1 MSQGKA
7 LIPILLFKAEAK
19 GLSWI
24 HPLPHPLSCLL
35 SSPSPHLLML
45 LPLHRYPSFPVHV
58 ADVNGPSESLLCLHL
73 PVIPP
78 DAPQVSLS
86 SGPLLPGCTGHAAS
100 SGWMLVAES
109 VWLLRTLN
117 HTLSSSVVASW
128 VSAEHKAAQGKDP
141 YVVRCGCMT
150 KSWPEGV

>member
-1 MSQGKA
+1 MVLFWSSVSQGKA

-24 HPLPHPLSCLL
+24 HPLPYPLSCLL

-58 ADVNGPSESLLCLHL
+58 ADVNDPSGSLLCLYL

-78 DAPQVSLS
+78 NAPQVSLS

-117 HTLSSSVVASW
+117 HMPSSLVVADGFQLNTRLP
-128 VSAEHKAAQGKDP
+128 KQKTP
-141 YVVRCGCMT
+141 M
-150 KSWPEGV
+150 